1 MSWQRILETA
11 RRNGFPVVVTDI
23 AGREPMVVM
32 PLDAYEA
39 LSSQKEKN
47 SGGFDDQSYSVEV
60 GGSEIRTVEPILDE
74 FNDKSFENVGATM
87 PEMEEKKVLH
97 VEEAQKSDDEELALE
112 DRFFLEPTESQ
123 LD

>member
-32 PLDAYEA
+32 PLEAYEA
-39 LSSQKEKN
+39 LSSQKQKN
-47 SGGFDDQSYSVEV
+47 LGDFNYQSYPIEPDEP
-60 GGSEIRTVEPILDE
+60 GLRTVEPILDE
-74 FNDKSFENVGATM
+74 SGDKSFKNAGAAMLET
-87 PEMEEKKVLH
+87 EEKNILH
-97 VEEAQKSDDEELALE
+97 VEETSESEDEELALE